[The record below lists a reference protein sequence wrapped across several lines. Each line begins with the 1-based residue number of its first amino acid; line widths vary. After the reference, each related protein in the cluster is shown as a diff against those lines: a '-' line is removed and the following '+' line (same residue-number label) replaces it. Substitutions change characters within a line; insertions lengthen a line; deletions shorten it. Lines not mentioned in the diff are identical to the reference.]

1 MHPRSPNHIM
11 ISTCL
16 RQLKHVHTQVD
27 FTYPGTTR
35 QILKEVTIQC
45 SLNSRIAILGPN
57 GAGKSTMVKLL
68 TGELLPDSGVCWKH
82 PNMRVAY
89 VAQHAF
95 HHIENHLD
103 MVRTSLPP
111 CLPFCAQIHAPE
123 SMHKNPCGTARGLH
137 HAWSVPAGFFG

>member
-1 MHPRSPNHIM
+1 M
-11 ISTCL
+11 L
-16 RQLKHVHTQVD
+16 LQVS
-27 FTYPGTTR
+27 FTYPNTTR
-35 QILKEVTIQC
+35 QILDGVTIQC

-68 TGELLPDSGVCWKH
+68 TGELLPDQGVCWKH

-103 MVRTSLPP
+103 MVRQTPVL
-111 CLPFCAQIHAPE
+111 CLCRILTCQSA
-123 SMHKNPCGTARGLH
+123 
-137 HAWSVPAGFFG
+137 

>member
-1 MHPRSPNHIM
+1 MLVKRSPVPALYPCSFRPCYNW
-11 ISTCL
+11 STS
-16 RQLKHVHTQVD
+16 QLHTQVD

-103 MVRTSLPP
+103 MVRSSLPAVP
-111 CLPFCAQIHAPE
+111 CNACWDL
-123 SMHKNPCGTARGLH
+123 L
-137 HAWSVPAGFFG
+137 